1 LDVEPRP
8 WANLPLGLAIGAFS
22 VVALDFPSPFSLFAL
37 VMGIALAATVA
48 APDRPTLRLRGR
60 VLSWRDAAHPAGR
73 AFLAG
78 LLAVAGVANAVRG
91 EWVAGAE
98 AGVFAGIVGAF
109 AAWVFQ
115 RVMSA

>member
-8 WANLPLGLAIGAFS
+8 WANLPLGLAISAFS
-22 VVALDFPSPFSLFAL
+22 VVALAL